1 MRKITASTQL
11 YGIFGNPARHSK
23 SPILHNGW
31 FDDCGIDATYIAF
44 EPLIEEFEIAFSGLV
59 AAGLKGC
66 NITAPFKEAA
76 AKISNFKTHDIEIM
90 GAANTIKIDNS
101 KSHAFNTDG
110 YGLILD
116 LDKRAQ
122 NWRENHEKIA
132 IIGAGGAAKGVID
145 AFIKNGT
152 KQFNIIARNQ
162 EKLDEIINCS
172 KILENINCH
181 FNGILW
187 DEIENGVED
196 CGLIINA
203 TTIGLNNIGELK
215 FDLSKSKSQAII
227 YDMVYHPSE
236 TSFRKMAQ
244 DQNRQNL
251 NGIGMLVGQ
260 AVLAFEKWFDIRP
273 DFEIGLKRVLENA

>member
-31 FDDCGIDATYIAF
+31 FDDCGFDATYIAF

-187 DEIENGVED
+187 DEIDNCVEN

-203 TTIGLNNIGELK
+203 TTIGLNNVGELK

-244 DQNRQNL
+244 DQNRQSL

>member
-31 FDDCGIDATYIAF
+31 FDDCGFDAAYLAF
-44 EPLIEEFEIAFSGLV
+44 EPAIENLESAFCGLV
-59 AAGLKGC
+59 AADLKGC
-66 NITAPFKEAA
+66 NITAPFKERA
-76 AKISNFKTHDIEIM
+76 AKLSDFKTQDIEIM
-90 GAANTIKIDNS
+90 GAANTISIKNG
-101 KSHAFNTDG
+101 KSYAFNTDG

-116 LDKRAQ
+116 LDRRAQ
-122 NWRENHEKIA
+122 NWRQNNGKIA

-145 AFIKNGT
+145 AFLKNGT
-152 KQFNIIARNQ
+152 KEINIIARNQ

-172 KILENINCH
+172 KKLENENCQ

-187 DEIENGVED
+187 DEIENGIED

-203 TTIGLNNIGELK
+203 TTIGLNNEGELK
-215 FDLSKSKSQAII
+215 FDLSKSKPNSII

-236 TSFRKMAQ
+236 TTFRKMAQ
-244 DQNRQNL
+244 DQNRQSL

-273 DFEIGLKRVLENA
+273 DFDIGLKRVLENA

>member
-31 FDDCGIDATYIAF
+31 FDDCGFDAAYLAF
-44 EPLIEEFEIAFSGLV
+44 EPLNEEFEIAFSGLV
-59 AAGLKGC
+59 AAGLRGC
-66 NITAPFKEAA
+66 NITAPFKEKA
-76 AKISNFKTHDIEIM
+76 AKISNFKTRDIEIM
-90 GAANTIKIDNS
+90 GAANTIKIENA

-116 LDKRAQ
+116 LDSRAQ
-122 NWRENHEKIA
+122 NWRENNEKIA
-132 IIGAGGAAKGVID
+132 IIGAGGAAKGVIN

-172 KILENINCH
+172 KKLESKNCQ

-187 DEIENGVED
+187 DEIENGVEG

-203 TTIGLNNIGELK
+203 TTIGLNNVGELK
-215 FDLSKSKSQAII
+215 FDLSKSKSQSII
-227 YDMVYHPSE
+227 YDMVYHPYE
-236 TSFRKMAQ
+236 TLFRKMAQ
-244 DQNRQNL
+244 DQNRQSL

>member
-31 FDDCGIDATYIAF
+31 FDDCGFDAAYLAF
-44 EPLIEEFEIAFSGLV
+44 EPSVQDFSAAFVGLV
-59 AAGLKGC
+59 SADLKGC
-66 NITAPFKEAA
+66 NITAPFKEIA
-76 AKISNFKTHDIEIM
+76 AKLSDFKTQDIEIM
-90 GAANTIKIDNS
+90 GAANTISVKDG
-101 KSHAFNTDG
+101 KSYAYNTDG

-116 LDKRAQ
+116 LDRRAQ
-122 NWRENHEKIA
+122 NWRQNNEKIA

-145 AFIKNGT
+145 AFLKNGA
-152 KQFNIIARNQ
+152 KQINIIARNQ

-172 KILENINCH
+172 KKLKNQNCQ

-187 DEIENGVED
+187 DEIENGITD

-203 TTIGLNNIGELK
+203 TTIGLNNKGELK
-215 FDLSKSKSQAII
+215 FDLSKSKPNSII

-236 TSFRKMAQ
+236 TTFRKMAQ
-244 DQNRQNL
+244 DQNRQSL

-273 DFEIGLKRVLENA
+273 DFDIGLKRVLENA